1 MLQKHN
7 LKMVVNT
14 ASCYAAEVH
23 VYINQTYY
31 HSSAC
36 LFFCMV
42 MDFSV
47 AEKDSGVKLCMLVR
61 LVYGQVFSHFGELWL
76 ANMCYGCRSLT
87 ALPLARDDT
96 KPTESVTASGDK
108 RLYVHDGMIPNYTG
122 YVPRMYY
129 FGCCN

>member
-1 MLQKHN
+1 MPPRLPTILLSHHT
-7 LKMVVNT
+7 VVWGILSLLCVCLFVCFFLHT
-14 ASCYAAEVH
+14 VTDFSAADKDRSVKFCVH
-23 VYINQTYY
+23 VR
-31 HSSAC
+31 
-36 LFFCMV
+36 LL
-42 MDFSV
+42 
-47 AEKDSGVKLCMLVR
+47 SGMS
-61 LVYGQVFSHFGELWL
+61 FSHFGELWL